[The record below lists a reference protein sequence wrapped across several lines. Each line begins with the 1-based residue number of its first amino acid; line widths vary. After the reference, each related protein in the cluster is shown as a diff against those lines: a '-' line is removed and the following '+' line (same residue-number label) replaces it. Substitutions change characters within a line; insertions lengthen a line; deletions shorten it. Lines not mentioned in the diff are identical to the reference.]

1 MDRTD
6 WIGDLY
12 TSTFGWELLEALA
25 DGGPRLAASDG
36 ERRAHDR
43 VLEAFREAG
52 LRNLGEHTF
61 EMPAWERDSATL
73 AVDQPQSLELD
84 CIALPGSPPADL
96 SSEIVHLGYGLPE
109 DFEAV
114 DLTDKIVVAT
124 SDVPDWYD
132 HWMHRRE
139 KYGLAIDHG
148 AAAFVY
154 ANHVEGC
161 LPPTGSLGGGMD
173 VIGEIPAIGVSREV
187 GARLERL
194 ARADDFRG
202 HLEVDVAIDPNA
214 TSQNVYGELG
224 PETDE
229 HVIVGAHV
237 DGHDISQAAIDN
249 GAGVAILC
257 DVARTLADREHDLDI
272 RVRFVGFGSEEL
284 GLNGSQHY
292 ALDHD
297 LSDVRIVLNLDGIG
311 QGRDLQV
318 HDNLFD
324 GVAPV
329 VDRVAD
335 QFQHPVETLPE
346 YVVHS
351 DHWPFVWKGVPGVMV
366 TAESDDKGRG
376 FGHTFADTL
385 EKVDIRALRDH
396 AIVATQ
402 LVVEMARSSVDIP
415 RRTRQE
421 VEQDLRQRGHE
432 SRLRLAGD
440 WPFD

>member
-1 MDRTD
+1 MEQTG

-12 TSTFGWELLEALA
+12 TSTFGREVLEDLA

-52 LRNLGEHTF
+52 LRGLGEHTF
-61 EMPAWERDSATL
+61 EMPAWQRESATL
-73 AVDQPQSLELD
+73 ATETPREFELD
-84 CIALPGSPPADL
+84 CIALPGSPPAEITG
-96 SSEIVHLGYGLPE
+96 EIVHLGYGLPE
-109 DFEAV
+109 DFEAA
-114 DLTDKIVVAT
+114 DLDDKIVVAT
-124 SDVPDWYD
+124 SDVPGWYD

-139 KYGLAIDHG
+139 KYGLARRHG

-161 LPPTGSLGGGMD
+161 LPPTGSLGGGMQ
-173 VIGEIPAIGVSREV
+173 VIGEVPAVGVSREV

-194 ARADDFRG
+194 AADGPVRG
-202 HLEVDVAIDPNA
+202 RLEVDVAIDRDG

-224 PETDE
+224 PETDRE
-229 HVIVGAHV
+229 LIVGAHV
-237 DGHDISQAAIDN
+237 DGHDIGQAAIDN

-257 DVARTLADREHDLDI
+257 DVARALADLEGELET

-297 LSDVRIVLNLDGIG
+297 LSQVRAVVNLDGIG
-311 QGRDLQV
+311 QGRDLRL
-318 HDNLFD
+318 HDHLFD
-324 GVAPV
+324 GFAEIVE
-329 VDRVAD
+329 RVGAEFD
-335 QFQHPVETLPE
+335 HPFECLHE

-351 DHWPFVWKGVPGVMV
+351 DHWPFVWKGVPGAMV
-366 TAESDDKGRG
+366 TAASDEEGRG

-385 EKVDIRALRDH
+385 EKVDIRELRDH
-396 AIVATQ
+396 AIV
-402 LVVEMARSSVDIP
+402 V
-415 RRTRQE
+415 TRLLIELAAAE
-421 VEQDLRQRGHE
+421 VEIPHRAPADVEHDLRERGYA

-440 WPFD
+440 WPF